1 MQHPFFS
8 IVFNITTTQNQSI
21 QPMFQSNVVE
31 KCKANDRSAQ
41 LQLYRKYCD
50 GMYIVAMRF
59 VKNADD
65 AEDVLQESFIKA
77 FEKIHQFKGNVT
89 FGAWLKRIVINSS
102 IDFLKS
108 KKDEIVPLEEGY
120 MKVVEEDDN
129 WNVSK
134 TISVEQIRCAIDELQ
149 NKYKYVVL
157 MFLLEGYD
165 HQEIAQV
172 LNISESACRTRLLR
186 GKGQLKELLKGKS
199 YGTGS

>member
-1 MQHPFFS
+1 
-8 IVFNITTTQNQSI
+8 
-21 QPMFQSNVVE
+21 MFKTDVVE
-31 KCKANDRSAQ
+31 KCKANDRAAQ
-41 LQLYRKYCD
+41 LKLYRKYCD

-77 FEKIHQFKGNVT
+77 FQKLHQFEGEVT
-89 FGAWLKRIVINSS
+89 FGAWLKRIVINKS

-108 KKDEIVPLEEGY
+108 KKEKLVPLDESY
-120 MKVVEEDDN
+120 MHVVEDDD
-129 WNVSK
+129 WTVPS
-134 TISVEQIRCAIDELQ
+134 TVCVEEVRDAIDQLKA
-149 NKYKYVVL
+149 NYKYVVM
-157 MFLLEGYD
+157 MFLMEGFD

-186 GKGQLKELLKGKS
+186 GKGQLKEVLKKNR